1 MNPYFVSVN
10 RYALQSKFLELCK
23 NIFLMW
29 NKQSMLVQFF
39 IWISIWSFFAFTAS
53 VSNRDSHYF
62 FGLTIKVFGFILFY
76 NIVYYAILPLY
87 VDAKKNKFYFY
98 SVLSYLLYV
107 LISIAL
113 DEYLRSV
120 NPDLH
125 HKNRP
130 LMFII
135 IPPMI
140 LALAIFGTAA
150 AIKGFSEFEKKK
162 ISEEEANN
170 KRLEAEIQLLKS
182 QINPHF
188 MLNSLNN
195 LYALSLVDSEKT
207 PDAIL
212 KLSQM
217 VRYIL
222 YECSNKKVQL
232 AKDIDF
238 IKSYIDLQRLRLPGN
253 ISVKEELP
261 ESISDYLLIEP
272 MVLISFIENAFKHG
286 ITTKE
291 KCEIFISITI
301 EDDNL
306 LLNVQN
312 PIWKLREDYNGNQS
326 GIGIMNTKQRLEH
339 SYSQKYILEI
349 ENSDKIHNVN
359 LNLKLN

>member
-1 MNPYFVSVN
+1 
-10 RYALQSKFLELCK
+10 
-23 NIFLMW
+23 
-29 NKQSMLVQFF
+29 MLVQFF

-76 NIVYYAILPLY
+76 NIVYYVILPLY

-98 SVLSYLLYV
+98 SILSYLLYV

-150 AIKGFSEFEKKK
+150 AIRGFSEFEKKK

-195 LYALSLVDSEKT
+195 LYALSLTDAEKT
-207 PDAIL
+207 SDAIL

-217 VRYIL
+217 VSYIL
-222 YECSNKKVQL
+222 YECSNKNVQL
-232 AKDIDF
+232 SKDIEF
-238 IKSYIDLQRLRLPGN
+238 IKSYIDLQRLRLAKNINVRECLPEN
-253 ISVKEELP
+253 ISNH
-261 ESISDYLLIEP
+261 YLIEP
-272 MVLISFIENAFKHG
+272 MILISFIENAFKHG

-291 KCEIFISITI
+291 ECEILVSINI
-301 EDDNL
+301 EKDEL
-306 LLNVQN
+306 ELIVQN
-312 PIWKLREDYNGNQS
+312 PIWRNKENYNGNQS
-326 GIGIMNTKQRLEH
+326 GIGISNTKQRLEH
-339 SYSQKYILEI
+339 SYPLKYNLAIR
-349 ENSDKIHNVN
+349 NTDNVHVV
-359 LNLKLN
+359 NLKLKMDK